1 MTFEQVWPL
10 LPDRSTS
17 AGGDI
22 SFLSKRRR
30 DRLAINIFG
39 TLLLLAFCLPGF
51 VPRKSSVAAEAL
63 AQALTGL
70 SDTDLKRGT
79 GRFSVIETKA
89 GARPNKRRRSNLT
102 M

>member
-10 LPDRSTS
+10 LLIVPLLLGTILASSRSRT
-17 AGGDI
+17 G
-22 SFLSKRRR
+22 
-30 DRLAINIFG
+30 DRLAINVFG

-70 SDTDLKRGT
+70 SDKDLKKGRG
-79 GRFSVIETKA
+79 RILVIETIA
-89 GARPNKRRRSNLT
+89 GAQSE
-102 M
+102 

>member
-10 LPDRSTS
+10 LLIVPLVLRTSVASYRSRI
-17 AGGDI
+17 G
-22 SFLSKRRR
+22 
-30 DRLAINIFG
+30 DRLAINVFG

-70 SDTDLKRGT
+70 SDTDLKRGR
-79 GRFSVIETKA
+79 GRILVIETIA
-89 GARPNKRRRSNLT
+89 GTQSE
-102 M
+102 

>member
-10 LPDRSTS
+10 LLIVPLVLGTILASYRSRTGDR
-17 AGGDI
+17 
-22 SFLSKRRR
+22 F
-30 DRLAINIFG
+30 AINVFG

-70 SDTDLKRGT
+70 SDKDLKRGR
-79 GRFSVIETKA
+79 GRILVIETIA
-89 GARPNKRRRSNLT
+89 GTRSE
-102 M
+102 

>member
-10 LPDRSTS
+10 LLIVPLVLGTILASYRSRT
-17 AGGDI
+17 G
-22 SFLSKRRR
+22 
-30 DRLAINIFG
+30 DRLAINVFG

-70 SDTDLKRGT
+70 SDTDLKRGR
-79 GRFSVIETKA
+79 GRVLVIETMA
-89 GARPNKRRRSNLT
+89 GTQAE
-102 M
+102 